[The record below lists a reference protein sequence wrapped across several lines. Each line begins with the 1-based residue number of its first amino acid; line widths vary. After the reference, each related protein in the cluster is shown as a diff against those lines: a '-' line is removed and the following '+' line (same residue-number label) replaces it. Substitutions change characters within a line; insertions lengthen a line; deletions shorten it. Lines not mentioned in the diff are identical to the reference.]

1 MSATGTWVIDS
12 MNLSEEIKW
21 CLEEYFK
28 LKELYKKP
36 RLIIL
41 PNPQNT
47 TYIAQIKDDIIGD
60 EDSGVYEVITFIQMG
75 ENGLEFN
82 QERIEKVASKIT
94 SKNFDI
100 LHRRGV
106 R

>member
-1 MSATGTWVIDS
+1 MSATGTWLIDS
-12 MNLSEEIKW
+12 MNLSEQITL
-21 CLEEYFK
+21 CLEGYFK

-41 PNPQNT
+41 PRPQNED
-47 TYIAQIKDDIIGD
+47 YIVQIKDDIIGD

-82 QERIEKVASKIT
+82 QERIEKVASKVT
-94 SKNFDI
+94 SKHFDI
-100 LHRRGV
+100 LHKRNV

>member
-12 MNLSEEIKW
+12 MNLSEEITW

-41 PNPQNT
+41 PNPQNKN
-47 TYIAQIKDDIIGD
+47 YIVQIKDDIIGD

-82 QERIEKVASKIT
+82 QQRIDNVATEIT
-94 SKNFDI
+94 SKNFGI
-100 LHRRGV
+100 LHRRSV

>member
-1 MSATGTWVIDS
+1 MSATGTWVIDG
-12 MNLSEEIKW
+12 MNLSEEITW

-41 PNPQNT
+41 PNPKNKN
-47 TYIAQIKDDIIGD
+47 YIVQIKDDIIGD

-82 QERIEKVASKIT
+82 QERIGKVASEIT

-100 LHRRGV
+100 LHRRSV